1 MSLPSVRQILS
12 AMNTPDLSVLE
23 RAIAA
28 LPQHYPGPGGVA
40 GVVRDGEVLF
50 RHTWGYAD
58 LTARKPMTMATRIP
72 ICSITKQLTCAV
84 LLDAVGRPEKLDPA
98 LDAYLPLLEGK
109 RPTAAHLCHNQSGLR
124 DYWALTVLE
133 GASHDGV
140 FRREDARPL
149 LSKARSTHFEPG
161 TRYSYSNGN
170 FRILADLIEEHTGRS
185 MAELY
190 QRSVF
195 GPAAMQTAALTPD
208 TSLPPDGIVGYEGNE
223 AIGYF
228 EALNR
233 IYWAGDAGVSASL
246 DDMLAWECF
255 IDRTRN
261 DADGL
266 YRRLSAPQTYADG
279 RPAPYGFGLAQEMI
293 GDVAISGHGG
303 ALRGFRCRRLYAPAE
318 RLSVVVMFN
327 HEGDAHAAAT
337 TLMKIA
343 LGHEDTETT
352 SGSWDA
358 RSTGSYLDPE
368 TGLALVAR
376 PTASSRIELRFATSP
391 ETLSVSADGSAR
403 SAAVTLT
410 SQGAAL
416 RMERPRENLTVNAER
431 IFGTAITDIA
441 GRYHSAELDAHLDI
455 VSTNGVFYGGFDGA
469 LGTGAM
475 HAMRPLAEDVWLLRC
490 KRSMDAPA
498 PGDWTVL
505 VRRDAQGKVAGL
517 TVGCWLA
524 RRIDYT
530 KIG

>member
-1 MSLPSVRQILS
+1 
-12 AMNTPDLSVLE
+12 MNTPDLSVLE
-23 RAIAA
+23 RALAA

-40 GVVRDGEVLF
+40 GVVRDGEVIL
-50 RHTWGYAD
+50 RHAWGYAD

-84 LLDAVGRPEKLDPA
+84 LLDTVGHPEKLDRA

-124 DYWALTVLE
+124 DYWALTVLQ

-170 FRILADLIEEHTGRS
+170 FRILAGLIEEHTGRS

-195 GPAAMQTAALTPD
+195 DPAAMQTAALTPD

-223 AIGYF
+223 TTGYF

-255 IDRTRN
+255 IDRTRD

-266 YRRLSAPQTYADG
+266 YRRLTAPQTYADG
-279 RPAPYGFGLAQEMI
+279 RPAPYGFGLAQETI
-293 GDVAISGHGG
+293 GDAVISGHGG

-327 HEGDAHAAAT
+327 HEGDAHAAAV

-343 LGHEDTETT
+343 LGHEETETA

-358 RSTGSYLDPE
+358 KGTGSYLDAD
-368 TGLALVAR
+368 TGLALVTR
-376 PTASSRIELRFATSP
+376 PTGSSRVELRFATSP
-391 ETLSVSADGSAR
+391 ESLSVSADGNAR
-403 SAAVTLT
+403 SASVTLT
-410 SQGAAL
+410 AQAGSL

-431 IFGTAITDIA
+431 ISGTALPDIA
-441 GRYHSAELDAHLDI
+441 GRYYQAELDAHLDI
-455 VSTNGVFYGGFDGA
+455 VSTNGVFYGGFDGS

-490 KRSMDAPA
+490 MRSMDAPA

-505 VRRDAQGKVAGL
+505 VRRDPQGNVAGL
-517 TVGCWLA
+517 TIGCWLA

>member
-1 MSLPSVRQILS
+1 
-12 AMNTPDLSVLE
+12 MNTPDLSVLE
-23 RAIAA
+23 RALAA

-40 GVVRDGEVLF
+40 GVVRNGKVLF
-50 RHTWGYAD
+50 RHAWGYAG
-58 LTARKPMTMATRIP
+58 LTARTPMTMATRIP
-72 ICSITKQLTCAV
+72 ICSITKHLTCAV
-84 LLDAVGRPEKLDPA
+84 LLDRVGDPEKLDRA

-124 DYWALTVLE
+124 DYWALTVLQ

-208 TSLPPDGIVGYEGNE
+208 TSLPPDGVVGYEGNE
-223 AIGYF
+223 TTGYF

-255 IDRTRN
+255 IDGTRD

-279 RPAPYGFGLAQEMI
+279 RPAPYGFGLAHETI
-293 GDVAISGHGG
+293 GDAVISGHGG

-327 HEGDAHAAAT
+327 HEGDAHAAAVA
-337 TLMKIA
+337 LMKIA
-343 LGHEDTETT
+343 LGHEDNETT

-358 RSTGSYLDPE
+358 KGTGNYLEAE
-368 TGLALVAR
+368 TGLALVTR
-376 PTASSRIELRFATSP
+376 PSGSSRVELQFATSP
-391 ETLSVSADGSAR
+391 ESLSVSADGSAR

-410 SQGAAL
+410 AQGASL
-416 RMERPRENLTVNAER
+416 RMERPRENLTVSADR
-431 IFGTAITDIA
+431 VSGTALPDIA
-441 GRYHSAELDAHLDI
+441 GRYHSVELDAHLDI
-455 VSTNGVFYGGFDGA
+455 ASTNGVFYGGFDGS

-505 VRRDAQGKVAGL
+505 VRRDQQGNVAGL
-517 TVGCWLA
+517 TIGCWLA

>member
-1 MSLPSVRQILS
+1 
-12 AMNTPDLSVLE
+12 MNTPDLSVLE

-50 RHTWGYAD
+50 RHAWGYAD

-223 AIGYF
+223 AVGYF

-255 IDRTRN
+255 IDGTRD

-266 YRRLSAPQTYADG
+266 HRRQIG
-279 RPAPYGFGLAQEMI
+279 R
-293 GDVAISGHGG
+293 
-303 ALRGFRCRRLYAPAE
+303 
-318 RLSVVVMFN
+318 
-327 HEGDAHAAAT
+327 AH
-337 TLMKIA
+337 
-343 LGHEDTETT
+343 
-352 SGSWDA
+352 
-358 RSTGSYLDPE
+358 
-368 TGLALVAR
+368 V
-376 PTASSRIELRFATSP
+376 
-391 ETLSVSADGSAR
+391 
-403 SAAVTLT
+403 
-410 SQGAAL
+410 
-416 RMERPRENLTVNAER
+416 
-431 IFGTAITDIA
+431 
-441 GRYHSAELDAHLDI
+441 
-455 VSTNGVFYGGFDGA
+455 
-469 LGTGAM
+469 
-475 HAMRPLAEDVWLLRC
+475 
-490 KRSMDAPA
+490 
-498 PGDWTVL
+498 
-505 VRRDAQGKVAGL
+505 
-517 TVGCWLA
+517 
-524 RRIDYT
+524 
-530 KIG
+530 